1 MEYRSNII
9 GIDVGRLQK
18 IGGRV
23 TRLLKK
29 ECRDGVEAM
38 YVLKATLYLLRSTLI
53 EGGIVLD
60 NEAQL
65 DAEITSIIDRGIK
78 EGE

>member
-1 MEYRSNII
+1 MEYRGNSMN
-9 GIDVGRLQK
+9 IDVGRLQK
-18 IGGRV
+18 IGSKV

-29 ECRDGVEAM
+29 ECKDAIEAM
-38 YVLKATLYLLRSTLI
+38 YVLKATLYMLRGELI
-53 EGGIVLD
+53 EGGVVLD

-65 DAEITSIIDRGIK
+65 DAELTSIIEKAIN